1 MRFLKI
7 FQNLFLQILSEDKQA
22 VCQPLMIQII
32 VHRFDY
38 EWHEGATA
46 PYIMDRSYAG
56 KFLGP

>member
-1 MRFLKI
+1 
-7 FQNLFLQILSEDKQA
+7 
-22 VCQPLMIQII
+22 MIQII